1 MNKFLLYLS
10 RKKNSKSIFNFRE
23 GFDYYFFESLK
34 INTKKNDYLGRSFL
48 QYKCQIKDEKKIIN
62 LLIVLLIPIFI
73 LIPVILLIIFNKK
86 KLKQSDSK
94 IIAVLPESKFLP
106 KVFDNKEVFWV
117 EKSYKRNF
125 NFKDLIFCYT
135 FIFKYLFFPYFWL
148 KCLYIVLSYSGI
160 VKTCAKEIL
169 VSNEYSF
176 TSSIL
181 TKYINSYGKICSNC
195 MHGEKVLC
203 LRDCFSTYDK
213 FYVWDDFY
221 IKVLREMDVQAKF
234 IVSSCSALDLELS
247 QNEGDIIFFLQ
258 GFEDIADLEVIHKKM
273 NKLSELYSGNIFVKP
288 HPRYPNS
295 DLNIVFKNDEI
306 LNIPFE
312 DAVKMAKIVVS
323 NYSTVLFQVYINKKL
338 KQKDFPVIVINDLV
352 KLPPMYIMQEKAEI
366 FFSKL

>member
-1 MNKFLLYLS
+1 MKLSLLSLNKKLLTTS
-10 RKKNSKSIFNFRE
+10 SSNISCD
-23 GFDYYFFESLK
+23 FDYIFFNNIKEKYKDSSC
-34 INTKKNDYLGRSFL
+34 ISRSFA
-48 QYKCQIKDEKKIIN
+48 QYKCQTKGVGYVVNLALLFFIPVLVLIPLI
-62 LLIVLLIPIFI
+62 LLIV
-73 LIPVILLIIFNKK
+73 FNKK
-86 KLKQSDSK
+86 KLKKSDSK
-94 IIAVLPESKFLP
+94 IISVLPELKFLP
-106 KVFDNKEVFWV
+106 EVFDNKEVFWV
-117 EKSYKRNF
+117 EKSYRRSF
-125 NFKDLIFCYT
+125 DFKDLIFCYK
-135 FIFKYLFFPYFWL
+135 FIFKYLFSPYFWL

-160 VKTCAKEIL
+160 VKINAKEIL

-221 IKVLREMDVQAKF
+221 VKVLSQMDVQAKF

-247 QNEGDIIFFLQ
+247 PSEGDIVFFLQ
-258 GFEDIADLEVIHKKM
+258 GFENAVDLEVIRKKM
-273 NKLSELYSGNIFVKP
+273 NKLSDLYGGNVFVKP

-295 DLNIVFKNDEI
+295 DLNTMFKSNEI
-306 LNIPFE
+306 LNMPFE
-312 DAVKMAKIVVS
+312 DAVKMAKVVVS

-338 KQKDFPVIVINDLV
+338 KQKDFPVIVVNDLV

-366 FFSKL
+366 LFSEF